1 MSVPNLKK
9 GKADTCRK
17 LGKGLIENIV
27 RFSHLLRDN
36 DIPVS
41 LPAVLDA
48 LAGLQLIDIS
58 NLQKFQCSLRSNFI
72 SRKEDLATFDHLFF
86 AFWLPKQRTTLQ
98 IPSEGVGESEA
109 EQDILSTVKE
119 TMSYLQAATD
129 AEAAAGKPWALRYS
143 PQALSQTDRL
153 QEFSFD
159 DDREVT
165 ETINRLLQP
174 LANRI
179 SRRFQYTM
187 RGKEI
192 SLRKILRKNMQ
203 FGGELILL
211 DFRKKKIKKR
221 RVIFFCDVSGS
232 MDIYTLMILQFIH
245 ALKRIDRQTEIFFFS
260 TDLSRATQQFERG
273 DFTSAITQIPGAIS
287 DWGGGTRIG
296 HCLKLFNET
305 FGTRNLSAKD
315 IVMIFSDGWD
325 RGEIELLDNQM
336 AFLKRKAYKIIWLN
350 PLMGTR
356 DYEPICRGMSAA
368 LPYVDYFL
376 PMGNFKDL
384 RSISQTLKKMM
395 V

>member
-1 MSVPNLKK
+1 MTEKNT
-9 GKADTCRK
+9 ADNSPQRSE
-17 LGKGLIENIV
+17 GGLIENIV
-27 RFSHLLRDN
+27 QFSHLLRDN
-36 DIPVS
+36 DISVS
-41 LPAVLDA
+41 LPAVLDT
-48 LAGLQLIDIS
+48 LAGLPLIDIS
-58 NLQKFQCSLRSNFI
+58 NLQTFHCLLRSNFI
-72 SRKEDLATFDHLFF
+72 SCKEDLSKFDQLFY
-86 AFWLPKQRTTLQ
+86 AYWMPKDRTTLQ
-98 IPSEGVGESEA
+98 VPAEGVGESET
-109 EQDILSTVKE
+109 EQDILSIVKE
-119 TMSYLQAATD
+119 KMSRLQADGD
-129 AEAAAGKPWALRYS
+129 AEPKASKQWALNYS
-143 PQALSQTDRL
+143 PQPLSQSDQL
-153 QEFSFD
+153 QELSFD
-159 DDREVT
+159 SNRDIY
-165 ETINRLLQP
+165 ETINRLLEP

-179 SRRFQYTM
+179 SRRFQYTT
-187 RGKEI
+187 RGKEV

-211 DFRKKKIKKR
+211 DFRKKKLKKR

-260 TDLSRATQQFERG
+260 TDLSRATHQFEKG
-273 DFTSAITQIPGAIS
+273 DFRSAVMQIPGIIS

-305 FGTRNLSAKD
+305 FGTRKLSNKD

-325 RGEIELLDNQM
+325 RGEIDLLDNQM
-336 AFLKRKAYKIIWLN
+336 ALLNRKAYKIIWLN

-376 PMGNFKDL
+376 PLGNLKDL
-384 RSISQTLKKMM
+384 RSISQTLKKVM

>member
-1 MSVPNLKK
+1 MTVKNSANNSLH
-9 GKADTCRK
+9 RSEE
-17 LGKGLIENIV
+17 GLIEKIV

-36 DIPVS
+36 DISVS
-41 LPAVLDA
+41 LPAVLDT
-48 LAGLQLIDIS
+48 LAGLPLIDIS
-58 NLQKFQCSLRSNFI
+58 DLQTFQCLLRSNFI
-72 SRKEDLATFDHLFF
+72 SCKEDLARFDHLFY
-86 AFWLPKQRTTLQ
+86 AYWLPKQRTTLRV
-98 IPSEGVGESEA
+98 PAEGIGESES
-109 EQDILSTVKE
+109 EEDIPSAVKE
-119 TMSYLQAATD
+119 KTSCPQASGD
-129 AEAAAGKPWALRYS
+129 AEPKASKQWALRYS
-143 PQALSQTDRL
+143 PQALSQTDQL
-153 QEFSFD
+153 QKLSFD
-159 DDREVT
+159 ADRALS

-179 SRRFQYTM
+179 SRRFQYTV
-187 RGKEI
+187 RGKEV

-245 ALKRIDRQTEIFFFS
+245 VLKRIDRQTEIFFFS
-260 TDLSRATQQFERG
+260 TDLSRATQQFELA
-273 DFTSAITQIPGAIS
+273 DFASAVAQIPGIIS

-305 FGTRNLSAKD
+305 FGTRKLCGKD

-325 RGEIELLDNQM
+325 RGEIDLLDNQM
-336 AFLKRKAYKIIWLN
+336 AFLKRKAHKIIWLN

-356 DYEPICRGMSAA
+356 DYEPICQGMSAA

-376 PMGNFKDL
+376 PMGNLNDL
-384 RSISQTLKKMM
+384 QSISQTLKKMM

>member
-1 MSVPNLKK
+1 MKPNSTTGTTAKRS
-9 GKADTCRK
+9 DN
-17 LGKGLIENIV
+17 GLIENIV

-36 DIPVS
+36 DISVS
-41 LPAVLDA
+41 LPAVLDT
-48 LAGLQLIDIS
+48 LAGLPLIDIS
-58 NLQKFQCSLRSNFI
+58 NLQTFHCLLRSNFI
-72 SRKEDLATFDHLFF
+72 SRKEDLARFDHLFYDY
-86 AFWLPKQRTTLQ
+86 WLPRQRTTLQ
-98 IPSEGVGESEA
+98 IPAEGIAESETH
-109 EQDILSTVKE
+109 QDTLSAVKGK
-119 TMSYLQAATD
+119 MSELQANED
-129 AEAAAGKPWALRYS
+129 AEPEASKQWALRYS
-143 PQALSQTDRL
+143 PQALAQTDQM
-153 QEFSFD
+153 QELSFD
-159 DDREVT
+159 GSRDMY

-179 SRRFQYTM
+179 SRRFQYTI
-187 RGKEI
+187 RGKEV
-192 SLRKILRKNMQ
+192 SLRKMLRKNMQ

-211 DFRKKKIKKR
+211 DFRKKKLKKR

-245 ALKRIDRQTEIFFFS
+245 ALRRIDRQTEIFFFS
-260 TDLSRATQQFERG
+260 TDLSRATHQFG
-273 DFTSAITQIPGAIS
+273 PADFSAAVTQIPAAIS

-305 FGTRNLSAKD
+305 FGARKLSNKD

-325 RGEIELLDNQM
+325 RGEIDLLDTQM
-336 AFLKRKAYKIIWLN
+336 AFLNRKAYKIIWLN

-376 PMGNFKDL
+376 PMGNLKDL

>member
-1 MSVPNLKK
+1 MATKDSANNVPHRS
-9 GKADTCRK
+9 D
-17 LGKGLIENIV
+17 KGLIENII
-27 RFSHLLRDN
+27 RFSRLLRNN

-41 LPAVLDA
+41 PPAVLDT
-48 LAGLQLIDIS
+48 LAGLPLIDIS
-58 NLQKFQCSLRSNFI
+58 NLQTFKYALRSNFI
-72 SRKEDLATFDHLFF
+72 RCKEDLSKFERLFYSY
-86 AFWLPKQRTTLQ
+86 WLPGQPTATQ
-98 IPSEGVGESEA
+98 IPVEDSGESETDPDFPDTVREKMRDLQVGGDSEPKA
-109 EQDILSTVKE
+109 GEQ
-119 TMSYLQAATD
+119 
-129 AEAAAGKPWALRYS
+129 WALRYS
-143 PQALSQTDRL
+143 PQALYQTDQMR
-153 QEFSFD
+153 EISFAA
-159 DDREVT
+159 DRGLY

-179 SRRFQYTM
+179 SRRFQYTV
-187 RGKEI
+187 RGKEV

-211 DFRKKKIKKR
+211 DFRKKKLKKR

-232 MDIYTLMILQFIH
+232 MDVYTLMILQFIH
-245 ALKRIDRQTEIFFFS
+245 ALRRIDRRTEIFFFS
-260 TDLSRATQQFERG
+260 TDLSRATHQFEQD
-273 DFTSAITQIPGAIS
+273 DFMSAVTGFPEVIS

-305 FGTRNLSAKD
+305 YGTRQLSGKD

-325 RGEIELLDNQM
+325 RGEIDLLDSQM

-356 DYEPICRGMSAA
+356 GYEPICRGMSAA

-376 PMGNFKDL
+376 PMGNLKDM
-384 RSISQTLKKMM
+384 RSISQTLKKVM

>member
-1 MSVPNLKK
+1 MSVSN
-9 GKADTCRK
+9 TSRK
-17 LGKGLIENIV
+17 SDKGLIENIV

-36 DIPVS
+36 EISVS

-48 LAGLQLIDIS
+48 LTGLPLINIS
-58 NLQKFQCSLRSNFI
+58 NLQTFHCLLRSNFI
-72 SRKEDLATFDHLFF
+72 SCKEDLAKFDHLFY
-86 AFWLPKQRTTLQ
+86 AYWLPKQRTTLQ
-98 IPSEGVGESEA
+98 VPAEGIGESET
-109 EQDILSTVKE
+109 EQDILSAVKE
-119 TMSYLQAATD
+119 KMSYLQAGGD
-129 AEAAAGKPWALRYS
+129 AEPKSSKQWALRYS
-143 PQALSQTDRL
+143 PQALSQADQL
-153 QEFSFD
+153 QELCFD
-159 DDREVT
+159 GDRDVY

-179 SRRFQYTM
+179 SRRFQYTA
-187 RGKEI
+187 RGKEV

-211 DFRKKKIKKR
+211 DFRKKKLKKR

-260 TDLSRATQQFERG
+260 TDLSRATQQFETANFR
-273 DFTSAITQIPGAIS
+273 SAITQIPEAIS

-305 FGTRNLSAKD
+305 FGIRQLSNKD

-325 RGEIELLDNQM
+325 RGEIDVLGNQM

-376 PMGNFKDL
+376 PMGNLKDL
-384 RSISQTLKKMM
+384 GSISQTLKKEM

>member
-1 MSVPNLKK
+1 MSISN
-9 GKADTCRK
+9 TSRK
-17 LGKGLIENIV
+17 SGKGLIENIV
-27 RFSHLLRDN
+27 RFSRLLRDN
-36 DIPVS
+36 EISVS

-48 LAGLQLIDIS
+48 LTGLPLINIS
-58 NLQKFQCSLRSNFI
+58 NLQTFHCLLRSNFI
-72 SRKEDLATFDHLFF
+72 SCKEDLAKFDHLFY
-86 AFWLPKQRTTLQ
+86 AYWLPKQRTTLQ
-98 IPSEGVGESEA
+98 VPAEGIGESET
-109 EQDILSTVKE
+109 EQDILSAVKE
-119 TMSYLQAATD
+119 KMSYLQAGGD
-129 AEAAAGKPWALRYS
+129 AEPKSSKQWALRYS
-143 PQALSQTDRL
+143 PQALSQADQL
-153 QEFSFD
+153 QELCFD
-159 DDREVT
+159 GDRDVY

-179 SRRFQYTM
+179 SRRFQYTA
-187 RGKEI
+187 RGKEV
-192 SLRKILRKNMQ
+192 SLRNILRKNMQ

-211 DFRKKKIKKR
+211 DFRKKKLKKR

-260 TDLSRATQQFERG
+260 TDLSRATRQFETGNFR
-273 DFTSAITQIPGAIS
+273 SAITQIPEAIS

-305 FGTRNLSAKD
+305 FGTRQLSGKD

-325 RGEIELLDNQM
+325 RGEIDVLGNQM

-376 PMGNFKDL
+376 PMGNLKDL
-384 RSISQTLKKMM
+384 GSISQTLKKVM

>member
-1 MSVPNLKK
+1 MLNEKTNNSPQ
-9 GKADTCRK
+9 RSEE
-17 LGKGLIENIV
+17 GLIDNVV

-36 DIPVS
+36 DISVS

-48 LAGLQLIDIS
+48 LAGLPLIDIS
-58 NLQKFQCSLRSNFI
+58 NLQTFHCLLRSNFI
-72 SRKEDLATFDHLFF
+72 NRKEDLSKFDQLFY
-86 AFWLPKQRTTLQ
+86 AYWMPRDRTTLQ
-98 IPSEGVGESEA
+98 VPAEGVGESET
-109 EQDILSTVKE
+109 EQDILNSVKE
-119 TMSYLQAATD
+119 KMSRLQSDGD
-129 AEAAAGKPWALRYS
+129 AEPKASKEWALHYS
-143 PQALSQTDRL
+143 PHSLSQSDQL
-153 QEFSFD
+153 QELRFD
-159 DDREVT
+159 GNRDLY
-165 ETINRLLQP
+165 ETINRLLEP

-179 SRRFQYTM
+179 SRRFQYTT
-187 RGKEI
+187 RGKEV

-211 DFRKKKIKKR
+211 DFRKRKLKKR

-245 ALKRIDRQTEIFFFS
+245 ALKRIDRQTEIFLFS
-260 TDLSRATQQFERG
+260 TDLSRATHHFETG
-273 DFTSAITQIPGAIS
+273 HFTSAATQIPGTIS

-305 FGTRNLSAKD
+305 FGTRQLSYKD

-325 RGEIELLDNQM
+325 RGEIDLLDQQM
-336 AFLKRKAYKIIWLN
+336 AFLKRKAHKIIWLN

-356 DYEPICRGMSAA
+356 DYEPICRGMSTA

-376 PMGNFKDL
+376 PMGNLEDL

>member
-1 MSVPNLKK
+1 MKILQKQHRHFT
-9 GKADTCRK
+9 A
-17 LGKGLIENIV
+17 
-27 RFSHLLRDN
+27 
-36 DIPVS
+36 
-41 LPAVLDA
+41 
-48 LAGLQLIDIS
+48 QLIHPG
-58 NLQKFQCSLRSNFI
+58 QTGEQC
-72 SRKEDLATFDHLFF
+72 
-86 AFWLPKQRTTLQ
+86 
-98 IPSEGVGESEA
+98 
-109 EQDILSTVKE
+109 
-119 TMSYLQAATD
+119 
-129 AEAAAGKPWALRYS
+129 ALRYS
-143 PQALSQTDRL
+143 PQALSQTEQMQEISFTADRGL
-153 QEFSFD
+153 Y
-159 DDREVT
+159 

-179 SRRFQYTM
+179 SRRFQYTV
-187 RGKEI
+187 RGKEV

-245 ALKRIDRQTEIFFFS
+245 ALRQIDRQTEIFFFS
-260 TDLSRATQQFERG
+260 TDLSRATQQFEQG
-273 DFTSAITQIPGAIS
+273 DFASAMTQFPEVIS

-305 FGTRNLSAKD
+305 YGARQLSGKD

-325 RGEIELLDNQM
+325 RGEIDLLDSQM

-376 PMGNFKDL
+376 PMGNLKDM
-384 RSISQTLKKMM
+384 RSISQTLKKVM

>member
-1 MSVPNLKK
+1 MLNEKTDNSP
-9 GKADTCRK
+9 RQS
-17 LGKGLIENIV
+17 GKGLIENIV

-36 DIPVS
+36 DISVS
-41 LPAVLDA
+41 LPAVLDT
-48 LAGLQLIDIS
+48 LAGLPLIDIS
-58 NLQKFQCSLRSNFI
+58 NLQTFHCLLRGNFI
-72 SRKEDLATFDHLFF
+72 SRKEDLAPFDHLFYVY
-86 AFWLPKQRTTLQ
+86 WLPKQRTTLQ
-98 IPSEGVGESEA
+98 VPSEGIGKIET
-109 EQDILSTVKE
+109 EQDILSVVKE
-119 TMSYLQAATD
+119 AMSYLQASGD
-129 AEAAAGKPWALRYS
+129 AEPKASKQWALRYS
-143 PQALSQTDRL
+143 PQTLSQTDQL
-153 QEFSFD
+153 QELSFD
-159 DDREVT
+159 DDRDVY
-165 ETINRLLQP
+165 ETIHRLLQP

-187 RGKEI
+187 RGKEV

-211 DFRKKKIKKR
+211 DFRKKKLKKR

-260 TDLSRATQQFERG
+260 TDLSRATHQFETR

-305 FGTRNLSAKD
+305 FGTTKLSDKD

-325 RGEIELLDNQM
+325 RGEINLLDNQM

-356 DYEPICRGMSAA
+356 DYEPTCRGMSAA

-376 PMGNFKDL
+376 PMGNLKDL
-384 RSISQTLKKMM
+384 SAISQTLKKVM

>member
-1 MSVPNLKK
+1 MTKK
-9 GKADTCRK
+9 SNANNAPHRSE
-17 LGKGLIENIV
+17 KGLIENIV

-36 DIPVS
+36 DISVS
-41 LPAVLDA
+41 LPAVLDT
-48 LAGLQLIDIS
+48 LAGLPLIDIS
-58 NLQKFQCSLRSNFI
+58 NLQTFHCLLRSNFI
-72 SRKEDLATFDHLFF
+72 SCKEDLSRFDHLFY
-86 AFWLPKQRTTLQ
+86 AYWLPKQRTTLQ
-98 IPSEGVGESEA
+98 IPADGIAESET

-119 TMSYLQAATD
+119 KIGQLQASGD
-129 AEAAAGKPWALRYS
+129 AEPKASKQWALRYS
-143 PQALSQTDRL
+143 PQALAQTDQI
-153 QEFSFD
+153 QELSFD
-159 DDREVT
+159 DSRDMY
-165 ETINRLLQP
+165 ETISRLLQP

-187 RGKEI
+187 RGKEV

-211 DFRKKKIKKR
+211 DFRKKKLKKR

-245 ALKRIDRQTEIFFFS
+245 ALRRIDRQTEIFFFS
-260 TDLSRATQQFERG
+260 TDLSRATHQFE
-273 DFTSAITQIPGAIS
+273 TSNFSSAVTQIPGAIS

-305 FGTRNLSAKD
+305 FGKRQLSDKD

-325 RGEIELLDNQM
+325 RGEIDLLDNQM

-350 PLMGTR
+350 PLMATR

-368 LPYVDYFL
+368 LPHVDYFL
-376 PMGNFKDL
+376 PMGNLKDL